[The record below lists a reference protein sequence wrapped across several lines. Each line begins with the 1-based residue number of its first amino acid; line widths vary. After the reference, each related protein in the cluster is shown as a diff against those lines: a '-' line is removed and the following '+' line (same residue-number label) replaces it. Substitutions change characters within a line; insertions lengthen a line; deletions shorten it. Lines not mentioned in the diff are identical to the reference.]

1 VGDKKQTV
9 RTAGVEAESG
19 AWDLSNKS
27 IDHTSVTLVC
37 EKAIRGNDVQ
47 K

>member
-1 VGDKKQTV
+1 VGDKTHTV
-9 RTAGVEAESG
+9 RSAGLEAESG

-27 IDHTSVTLVC
+27 IDYPSVTLVL
-37 EKAIRGNDVQ
+37 EKAIRGNVQ